1 MEEKNFVRINPLE
14 YAKKG
19 IESGELKP
27 VVAIKAT
34 PVAVRRGEVGEVVR
48 TYSQDGIVES
58 EHVVKIDETTGLPQM
73 ILTKL
78 DKNGDVVIDEY
89 GHENSW
95 IYKKCES
102 QFALDYPTQLRE
114 GVYVPAATPR
124 ILLPIVMDVL
134 IPQWGSLEAVA
145 AGGWLNITNLDD
157 IYGVSGRDIDETHI
171 ILGEAKDFKL
181 TK

>member
-1 MEEKNFVRINPLE
+1 MENKNFVRINPLE
-14 YAKKG
+14 YVKKG

-34 PVAVRRGEVGEVVR
+34 PVAVRRGEVGEVIR
-48 TYSQDGIVES
+48 TYSQDGILES
-58 EHVVKIDETTGLPQM
+58 EVTVGIDETTGLPQ
-73 ILTKL
+73 IVLTKL
-78 DKNGDVVIDEY
+78 DKNGEVVVDEH

-95 IYKKCES
+95 VYPNPQAE
-102 QFALDYPTQLRE
+102 FEVAYPTQLRE
-114 GVYVPAATPR
+114 GVYLPAATPR

-134 IPQWGSLEAVA
+134 IPQWGTLEAVA

-157 IYGVSGRDIDETHI
+157 IYGVSARDIDDTHI
-171 ILGEAKDFKL
+171 ILGEATEYKL